1 MNEPIAPVR
10 RRMPA
15 PARGFSLVE
24 VLVSLI
30 VIGVGMLGL
39 AKIQALAYASTGTA
53 NLRSVA
59 ALESAGLVSAM
70 RANRSYW
77 SAVTTPFTI
86 TVTGGSFAAS
96 DSTLSTAGVNCQ
108 YGGANA
114 PCSPALLA
122 AYDVQQWVKDLNA
135 VLPNVRALVN
145 CPTPTAAT
153 LPVTCTIQSAWRES
167 TVAINSQGAG
177 NEVQTSLATINAN
190 GSVTA
195 GYLYTLYVE
204 P

>member
-1 MNEPIAPVR
+1 MNEPTT
-10 RRMPA
+10 

-53 NLRSVA
+53 SLRSVA
-59 ALESAGLVSAM
+59 ALESAGLVAAM
-70 RANRSYW
+70 RANRDYW

-86 TVTGGSFAAS
+86 TVTGSTFVAS
-96 DSTLSTAGVNCQ
+96 DTTLGAAGVNCQ
-108 YGGANA
+108 FAPPTNA
-114 PCSPALLA
+114 PCSPALMA
-122 AYDVQQWVKDLNA
+122 AFDVQQWVRDLNA

-145 CPTPTAAT
+145 CPTPTAVT
-153 LPVTCTIQSAWRES
+153 LPLTCTIQTAWRES
-167 TVAINSQGAG
+167 SVAINSQGAG
-177 NEVQTSLATINAN
+177 NEVLTTGATVNAN
-190 GSVTA
+190 GTTTA

>member
-1 MNEPIAPVR
+1 MNEPTT
-10 RRMPA
+10 

-53 NLRSVA
+53 SLRSVA
-59 ALESAGLVSAM
+59 ALESAGLVAAM
-70 RANRSYW
+70 RANRDYW

-86 TVTGGSFAAS
+86 TVTGSTFVAS
-96 DSTLSTAGVNCQ
+96 DTTLAAAGVNCQ
-108 YGGANA
+108 FAPPTNA
-114 PCSPALLA
+114 PCSPALMA
-122 AYDVQQWVKDLNA
+122 AFDVQQWVKDLNA

-145 CPTPTAAT
+145 CPTPTAVT
-153 LPVTCTIQSAWRES
+153 LPLTCTIQTAWRES
-167 TVAINSQGAG
+167 SVAINSQGAG
-177 NEVQTSLATINAN
+177 NEVLTTGATVNAN
-190 GSVTA
+190 GTTTA

>member
-1 MNEPIAPVR
+1 MRVPV
-10 RRMPA
+10 
-15 PARGFSLVE
+15 RGFSLVE

-59 ALESAGLVSAM
+59 ALESAGLVAAM

-77 SAVTTPFTI
+77 SSVTTPFTI
-86 TVTGGSFAAS
+86 TVTGGTFVPS
-96 DSTLSTAGVNCQ
+96 DVTLSTAGVNCQ
-108 YGGANA
+108 YLGANA
-114 PCSPALLA
+114 PCTPALVA
-122 AYDVQQWVKDLNA
+122 AYDVQQWVRDLNA
-135 VLPNVRALVN
+135 VLPNVRALVS
-145 CPTPTAAT
+145 CPTPTATT
-153 LPVTCTIQSAWRES
+153 LPLTCTIQTAWRES

-177 NEVQTSLATINAN
+177 NAVQTTGATINAN
-190 GSVTA
+190 GTATA